1 MKISK
6 KHDDLVI
13 QCNRTRK
20 TKLICMKKR
29 KIVIPQEF
37 EETKSDRLD
46 EENEEQE
53 KTEEESDV
61 DEVIPQKKKN
71 KKKTHQ

>member
-1 MKISK
+1 
-6 KHDDLVI
+6 
-13 QCNRTRK
+13 
-20 TKLICMKKR
+20 MKKR

-61 DEVIPQKKKN
+61 DEVIPQKQKQKKN
-71 KKKTHQ
+71 TSIKKVAKK

>member
-1 MKISK
+1 
-6 KHDDLVI
+6 
-13 QCNRTRK
+13 
-20 TKLICMKKR
+20 MKKR

-46 EENEEQE
+46 EENEEHE

-61 DEVIPQKKKN
+61 DEVIPQKTKN